1 MIRSHRFQAVL
12 LLSLGLAL
20 CSLTGCS
27 DSNQAPVEAL
37 RILVT
42 NDDGVSAEGID
53 VLVEGL
59 RTANPNDE
67 IIVCA
72 PEVNQSGS
80 SDDTGCGT
88 RNATDAMTQSGYPAI
103 AVDGCP
109 ADAVNYALDPA
120 NGVYAADSLPH
131 VVISGINEGQ
141 NVSAPIATNV
151 SGTVGAAKT
160 AARDHDVPALAASQ
174 GSPTDGLPDPDDEL
188 DYGSGVKA
196 VLVWLAEYRGALA
209 AGDVMTVEVDSINIP
224 TCVTGAIRGVV
235 DVPMAEEV
243 AGFLQAQDCE
253 STLQSPRNDVEAFNN
268 GYTTL
273 SAVPAD

>member
-1 MIRSHRFQAVL
+1 MIRTHRFQAVL
-12 LLSLGLAL
+12 LLTISLAL

-27 DSNQAPVEAL
+27 DSNEGADEPL

-42 NDDGVSAEGID
+42 NDDGVGAEGID
-53 VLVEGL
+53 AVVEGL
-59 RTANPNDE
+59 RMANPNDE

-72 PEVNQSGS
+72 PAVNKSGS

-88 RNATDAMTQSGYPAI
+88 GNATDDMTQSGYPAT

-131 VVISGINEGQ
+131 VVISGINKGQ
-141 NVSAPIATNV
+141 NVSEPIATDL

-160 AARDHDVPALAASQ
+160 AARDHDIPALASSQ
-174 GSPTDGLPDPDDEL
+174 GSSLGSPLQDAEY
-188 DYGSGVKA
+188 DYGSGVEA
-196 VLVWLAEYRGALA
+196 VLAWLAAHRGVLA
-209 AGDVMTVEVDSINIP
+209 AGDVTTAEVDSINIP
-224 TCVTGAIRGVV
+224 TCVTGSIRGTV
-235 DVPMAEEV
+235 DVPMAELTTD
-243 AGFLQAQDCE
+243 AFSPQDCE
-253 STLQSPRNDVEAFNN
+253 STLEQPRDDAEAFTN
-268 GYTTL
+268 GYTAV